1 MDVFF
6 CYMIIKK
13 KVNFKSLISLIP
25 FLLVLLPHLI
35 WLTENNYITIAYGIH
50 RSADAFYAGDPGL
63 LNHIKYPLIFLVKQ
77 IGILI
82 PFFIMFLFIILKLKT
97 KFNFK
102 DEKLIFL
109 ITINIV
115 PLILMF
121 LTSLFF
127 GVNIRTMW
135 MTPFYLFFGI
145 LIVYILQKN
154 IKLKKIKK
162 FSFVF
167 LVFFILSPS
176 FYFLNSTIKKDQ
188 RMDYPA
194 REIAK
199 EVEKNWNKNFKN
211 DINVVVGQAWWAGNL
226 SYHLKSRPKYTHGY
240 LDSVKEKLNSKDG
253 IVYIGDKTM
262 LTKSCPGVFFDIY
275 SRYICMVGSK

>member
-1 MDVFF
+1 
-6 CYMIIKK
+6 
-13 KVNFKSLISLIP
+13 
-25 FLLVLLPHLI
+25 
-35 WLTENNYITIAYGIH
+35 
-50 RSADAFYAGDPGL
+50 
-63 LNHIKYPLIFLVKQ
+63 
-77 IGILI
+77 
-82 PFFIMFLFIILKLKT
+82 MFLFIILKLKT

-135 MTPFYLFFGI
+135 MTPFYLFFGV
-145 LIVYILQKN
+145 LFVYIFQKY
-154 IKLKKIKK
+154 IDLKKMKK